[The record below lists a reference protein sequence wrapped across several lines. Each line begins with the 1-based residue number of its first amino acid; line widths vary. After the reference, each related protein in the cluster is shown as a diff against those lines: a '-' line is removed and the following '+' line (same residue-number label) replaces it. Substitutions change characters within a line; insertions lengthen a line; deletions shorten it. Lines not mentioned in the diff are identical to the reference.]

1 MPACFQ
7 GAGPELATVFFS
19 VLAVVNWQVARK
31 RRPTYTSARFFALP
45 VGSPLS

>member
-1 MPACFQ
+1 MLSGG
-7 GAGPELATVFFS
+7 GARVGYSLFFS

-31 RRPTYTSARFFALP
+31 RRPPYTSARFFALP